1 MSGYNGSG
9 TFQISGIGLPFSSG
23 SVISSSVVNTLNQ
36 ALADG
41 LTNCI
46 TKDGQQTVTA
56 DISFNTHR
64 LKNVADATATSDAI
78 NMSQMQSGAAL
89 LVGSVAGTNTITG
102 SLTPAITSYVTGCTY
117 RFFAV
122 GNNTGAV
129 TLSINSI
136 TPKAITKNGTTAL
149 EAGDISTGVLITV
162 TYDGT
167 QFQLNNISAFSSGT
181 FTNLTATSLVVGSA
195 FTATGGIVIDGK
207 VSLGASAL
215 ATNNGATYIANG
227 AQSHT
232 TLSGSVTVIETTSL
246 ALTDGTG
253 FPTGGGTIIID
264 NEQITYATRSGNTL
278 STLTRNVN
286 GTGVSAHSSGAA
298 VSSLTFPSTTLA
310 ADLTSTDVTSMTVAS
325 QANFPTTGTVLIG
338 TEEIAYT
345 GKNTSPDRLTG
356 LTRGVNGSKA
366 AAHSTSAAVT
376 GNQLL
381 VSSSG
386 YTYDQSTKQLQ
397 ADNISAKVNLSGAAI
412 VPTGST
418 MPANGFYFPA
428 ANTVALATYSTTA
441 GNSVQAWR
449 VDSNGYMISDL
460 ANYALIQ
467 GAVWTSTSLT
477 LHNWTGIPSWA
488 KKITIMFSGVSNT
501 GSAATDIPLIRL
513 GYGGT
518 PTYINS
524 GYLGCQGGQ
533 LTTGVNTKSYS
544 AGFLTNID
552 HAATYV
558 HHGIATLIN
567 VGGTK
572 WAYSCSIGLSDSSR
586 TSWGGGS
593 IDIGNTLTAIQ
604 VTTEGP
610 SGTGTSTFTAGT
622 FNILVE

>member
-64 LKNVADATATSDAI
+64 LKNVADAIAVSDAI

-117 RFFAV
+117 RFFAA
-122 GNNTGAV
+122 GNNTGAT
-129 TLSINSI
+129 TLSINSVGA
-136 TPKAITKNGTTAL
+136 KAITKNGTTAL
-149 EAGDISTGVLITV
+149 EAGDISTGVLVTV

-181 FTNLTATSLVVGSA
+181 FTNLTAASLVVGSA
-195 FTATGGIVIDGK
+195 FTATGGVVIDGK

-215 ATNNGATYIANG
+215 ATNNGATYVANG

-232 TLSGSVTVIETTSL
+232 TLSGSVTVTETTSL

-418 MPANGFYFPA
+418 MPANGIYSPA
-428 ANTVALATYSTTA
+428 ANTIALAT
-441 GNSVQAWR
+441 NSVQAWR
-449 VDSNGYMISDL
+449 VDANGYMISDL
-460 ANYALIQ
+460 ANYAAIQ
-467 GAVWTSTSLT
+467 GASWASTSGT
-477 LHNWTGIPSWA
+477 SHDWTGIPSWA
-488 KKITIMFSGVSNT
+488 KKITIIFNGVSCSSTSGILVQVGNGSIVST
-501 GSAATDIPLIRL
+501 G
-513 GYGGT
+513 Y
-518 PTYINS
+518 
-524 GYLGCQGGQ
+524 
-533 LTTGVNTKSYS
+533 VS
-544 AGFLTNID
+544 AGSRIVTTVTTSGNTSGFFINQVNASETSSGSMTLLNVTGNNWSSS
-552 HAATYV
+552 HSLGSNAGTCGYV
-558 HHGIATLIN
+558 
-567 VGGTK
+567 
-572 WAYSCSIGLSDSSR
+572 
-586 TSWGGGS
+586 GGGS
-593 IDIGNTLTAIQ
+593 ISLAGSLDRVR
-604 VTTEGP
+604 VTVVN
-610 SGTGTSTFTAGT
+610 TGTDSFDAGT
-622 FNILVE
+622 VNILVE

>member
-117 RFFAV
+117 RFFAA

-129 TLSINSI
+129 TLSINSVGA
-136 TPKAITKNGTTAL
+136 KAITKNGTTAL
-149 EAGDISTGVLITV
+149 EAGDISTGVLVTV

-167 QFQLNNISAFSSGT
+167 QFQLNNVSSFSSATINAAT
-181 FTNLTATSLVVGSA
+181 FTTSATFSFGTA
-195 FTATGGIVIDGK
+195 
-207 VSLGASAL
+207 
-215 ATNNGATYIANG
+215 NYIPY
-227 AQSHT
+227 
-232 TLSGSVTVIETTSL
+232 L
-246 ALTDGTG
+246 
-253 FPTGGGTIIID
+253 
-264 NEQITYATRSGNTL
+264 
-278 STLTRNVN
+278 
-286 GTGVSAHSSGAA
+286 
-298 VSSLTFPSTTLA
+298 
-310 ADLTSTDVTSMTVAS
+310 
-325 QANFPTTGTVLIG
+325 
-338 TEEIAYT
+338 
-345 GKNTSPDRLTG
+345 
-356 LTRGVNGSKA
+356 NGSKQITF
-366 AAHSTSAAVT
+366 SSALQFNGTDLTTTGKVT
-376 GNQLL
+376 G
-381 VSSSG
+381 
-386 YTYDQSTKQLQ
+386 
-397 ADNISAKVNLSGAAI
+397 SAL

-418 MPANGFYFPA
+418 MPANGIYFPA
-428 ANTVALATYSTTA
+428 ANTIALAT
-441 GNSVQAWR
+441 NSVQAWR

-467 GAVWTSTSLT
+467 GASWASTSGT
-477 LHNWTGIPSWA
+477 SHAWTGIPSWA
-488 KKITIMFSGVSNT
+488 KKITIMFSGVSNS

-518 PTYINS
+518 PTYVTS
-524 GYLGCQGGQ
+524 GYLGC
-533 LTTGVNTKSYS
+533 VSEIYANTAYGTLQYS
-544 AGFLTNID
+544 AGVATTAD
-552 HAATYV
+552 QAATYV
-558 HHGIATLIN
+558 RNGVAVFTN

-572 WAYSCSIGLSDSSR
+572 WVYCCNFGLSDSAH
-586 TSWGGGS
+586 TSYGGGS
-593 IDIGNTLTAIQ
+593 VDLGVGNTLTAIQ
-604 VTTEGP
+604 VTTQGP

-622 FNILVE
+622 VNILVE